1 MIKDCEGRVA
11 SGKRQV
17 LDMVAGGENGLDEF
31 NGTAKYAHQTRDIPV
46 IYVTL

>member
-1 MIKDCEGRVA
+1 MIRDCEERVA

-17 LDMVAGGENGLDEF
+17 LDMVAGRKNDLDEF
-31 NGTAKYAHQTRDIPV
+31 NGTAKYAHQTRDSPV